1 MNSFLLKLGCPSPS
15 LPGLNVAMGYVDRP
29 FMKAGSYVVFN
40 IRKNLI
46 KAQVTK
52 MPFVPTQ
59 YYIKKKIIRQEIL
72 NCSQRL
78 VTMYV
83 M

>member
-29 FMKAGSYVVFN
+29 FMKAGSDVVFN

-59 YYIKKKIIRQEIL
+59 YYIKKNNTSRNIKL
-72 NCSQRL
+72 
-78 VTMYV
+78 
-83 M
+83 